1 VPMMVVVRE
10 PVTTEAMSAT
20 NVVKSR
26 SGTETATLERRSRSE
41 PAAAEMHTASTVM
54 APAEMH
60 ATAAVTASAEMHA
73 ASAVATSAKMAAAS
87 TVATSA
93 KVTATAMTTTMTTAH
108 LRGQALRNLL
118 GHTRITRIDQ

>member
-1 VPMMVVVRE
+1 MMVVVRE

-54 APAEMH
+54 AP
-60 ATAAVTASAEMHA
+60 AEMHA